1 MKVVTKTDEYAIYQ
15 RRDGRY
21 AVKDASKQWVN
32 GADKVAIL
40 VQHELIEAVL
50 PKPADPEPEADAPEE
65 AAAEADAPQEATAE
79 AESEAADDEGADAP
93 ADEADATE
101 ADEDAEEK

>member
-65 AAAEADAPQEATAE
+65 AAAEA
-79 AESEAADDEGADAP
+79 ESEAADDEGAEA
-93 ADEADATE
+93 ASDEADATE